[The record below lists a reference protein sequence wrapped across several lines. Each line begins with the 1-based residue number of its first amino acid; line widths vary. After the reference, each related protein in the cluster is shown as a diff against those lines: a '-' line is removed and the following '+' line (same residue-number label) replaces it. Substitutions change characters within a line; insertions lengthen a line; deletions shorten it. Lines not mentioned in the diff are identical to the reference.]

1 MARLSK
7 VGMKN
12 RERHKKQAISY
23 MYVHGVFK
31 AISSIPAK
39 LLPTLLAL
47 LLPMV
52 AGCARQNSTATIA
65 DLERIANEQL
75 LVVHTL
81 SAPPFSLVALSPKS
95 SSGSVLRVYIEGD
108 GQAWL
113 TRSRL
118 SSDPTPV
125 NPLALVLM
133 EVDTAPD
140 KAYLARPCQYIQ
152 TAACNSSYW
161 SIRRFSPEVIDSMD
175 EALTQLK
182 TSGNYQSL
190 ELIGY
195 SGGGTVALLLAAR
208 RNDIV
213 SLRTI
218 AGNLDH
224 AWLNKHHRVSPLTGS
239 LNPPDFTERL
249 GRIPQRHFIGENDRV
264 VPVGV
269 YSSYVGS
276 FKNSRCISLQ
286 IVEGVGHGNGWEK
299 KWPQYLKEI
308 PTCNEGE

>member
-1 MARLSK
+1 MLKRTSC
-7 VGMKN
+7 
-12 RERHKKQAISY
+12 
-23 MYVHGVFK
+23 
-31 AISSIPAK
+31 IPAK
-39 LLPTLLAL
+39 LLTALLTL

-52 AGCARQNSTATIA
+52 AAGCAGRNSTASIT
-65 DLERIANEQL
+65 DLERVANKQF
-75 LVVHTL
+75 LVVRTL
-81 SAPPFSLVALSPKS
+81 SAPPFSLVTLSPPS
-95 SSGSVLRVYIEGD
+95 SSGPILRVYIEGD

-125 NPLALVLM
+125 KPLALLLM
-133 EVDTAPD
+133 EVDTATD
-140 KAYLARPCQYIQ
+140 KAYLARPCQYIH

-182 TSGNYQSL
+182 TSGNYKSL

-224 AWLNKHHRVSPLTGS
+224 VWLNKHHRVSPLTGS
-239 LNPPDFTERL
+239 LNPPDFAGQL
-249 GRIPQRHFIGENDRV
+249 GVIPQRHFIGENDQV
-264 VPVGV
+264 VPVGA
-269 YSSYVGS
+269 YNSFVGF
-276 FKNSRCISLQ
+276 FKDSRCISLR
-286 IVEGVGHGNGWEK
+286 IVARADHGNGWTEN
-299 KWPQYLKEI
+299 WLQYLKEI
-308 PTCNEGE
+308 PSCIKGE